1 MRPKISVIMSVFNGQ
16 MYLNECIE
24 SILSQTF
31 ENFEF
36 LILDDASNDSTY
48 DIIKNYKDK
57 RIKLIRNEKNL
68 GLTKSLNLLLDIVRG
83 EHVARIDAD
92 DVACNERF
100 IKQTFAL
107 DENKSVGMVA
117 SNCDIINEN
126 SDFLFNHCPSS
137 NDTALK
143 WSFIFRNPIR
153 HSTVM
158 LRKDVIN
165 KVGKYNEFFEFSQD
179 YELWHRILINSKI
192 KIIPETLCKIRNH
205 KKSISSKMLENQYY
219 FSNIVSKNQIEYYL
233 KKYIS
238 NKELIKLKTI
248 YVHRHPIEIKE
259 INKIQI
265 KDFDNILKIYFDL
278 VLSFEKVCLDHDS
291 LILEVTSDIKSLLKI
306 SKIRPDLRKSIKK
319 FLKNNDILSKKI
331 WRLINK
337 NI

>member
-1 MRPKISVIMSVFNGQ
+1 MSVFNGQ

-278 VLSFEKVCLDHDS
+278 ALSFEKVCLDHDS

>member
-1 MRPKISVIMSVFNGQ
+1 MSVFNGQ